1 MGENGESKGACS
13 VEASRY
19 KTLSRNVVLVESV
32 STSYDIISG
41 AIFGVQ
47 IWKDMDDLFVCVRR

>member
-1 MGENGESKGACS
+1 MEELKLVVPKVPITSGGESKLVEFEGTCS

-32 STSYDIISG
+32 ST
-41 AIFGVQ
+41 
-47 IWKDMDDLFVCVRR
+47 

>member
-1 MGENGESKGACS
+1 MNSEREGTCS

-41 AIFGVQ
+41 AISGVQ
-47 IWKDMDDLFVCVRR
+47 IWKDMDNLFVCVRR